1 MSRDYK
7 NAANR
12 GRTKAT
18 GSWLWFISGLGAGLL
33 AAFMVYLQL
42 DRARVADS
50 SEAGPSVS
58 QSPVVAAEPAPP
70 LPEPEPSEPP
80 PPKPRFDFYTIL
92 PEMEVKVP
100 DWPAASPST
109 PQTPELQP
117 GAYVLQVASFQRF
130 EEADKVKAR
139 LALNGITADI
149 QRVVINGKDTWYR
162 VRVGPL
168 RDLQTVEAM
177 RGRLQQA
184 GMDYMLL
191 KLKDG

>member
-12 GRTKAT
+12 RGAKAT
-18 GSWLWFISGLGAGLL
+18 GSWLWFISGLGAGLF
-33 AAFMVYLQL
+33 AAFVVYLQL
-42 DRARVADS
+42 DGPRVADS
-50 SEAGPSVS
+50 AGPAPPATP
-58 QSPVVAAEPAPP
+58 SPVAAAEPAPAV
-70 LPEPEPSEPP
+70 PEPEPSEPP

-100 DWPAASPST
+100 DWPAASAGT
-109 PQTPELQP
+109 PATQDLQP

-130 EEADKVKAR
+130 EDADKVKAR

-168 RDLQTVEAM
+168 RDPRTVETM
-177 RGRLQQA
+177 RARLQQA

>member
-1 MSRDYK
+1 MPRDYK

-12 GRTKAT
+12 RGTKAT
-18 GSWLWFISGLGAGLL
+18 GSWVWFISGLGAGLF
-33 AAFMVYLQL
+33 AAFVVYLQL
-42 DRARVADS
+42 DGPRVVDS
-50 SEAGPSVS
+50 GGPTPSVTP
-58 QSPVVAAEPAPP
+58 SPVAAAEPAPAV
-70 LPEPEPSEPP
+70 PEPEPSEPP

-100 DWPAASPST
+100 DWPAPSAGT
-109 PQTPELQP
+109 PETQELQP

-168 RDLQTVEAM
+168 RDPQTVETM
-177 RGRLQQA
+177 RARLQQA

>member
-1 MSRDYK
+1 MPRDYK

-12 GRTKAT
+12 RGTKAT
-18 GSWLWFISGLGAGLL
+18 GSWLWFISGLGAGLF
-33 AAFMVYLQL
+33 AAFVVYLQL
-42 DRARVADS
+42 DGPRVVAS
-50 SEAGPSVS
+50 GGPTPSVTP
-58 QSPVVAAEPAPP
+58 SPVAAAEPAPAV
-70 LPEPEPSEPP
+70 PEPEPSEPP

-100 DWPAASPST
+100 DWPAPLAGT
-109 PQTPELQP
+109 PETQELQP

-168 RDLQTVEAM
+168 RDPQTVETM
-177 RGRLQQA
+177 RARLQQA